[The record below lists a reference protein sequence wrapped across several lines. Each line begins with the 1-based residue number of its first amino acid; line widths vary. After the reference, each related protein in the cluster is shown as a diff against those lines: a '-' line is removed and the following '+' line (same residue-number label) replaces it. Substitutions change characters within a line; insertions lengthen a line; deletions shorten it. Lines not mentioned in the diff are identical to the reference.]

1 MSSPI
6 LDNYTAAAQNDNVTP
21 NDKIAGLHSILSSAK
36 IGMLTTRSADGDF
49 HSRAMTPT
57 SSITFLLCLH
67 DMCSLSHSVHS
78 ETQLTLTFLANN
90 ASHKFDEIEHDS
102 NVNVS
107 FLDQASTAW
116 ASYCGKAKIDNSRD
130 SIKKHWSPYV
140 SAYFGDLKDG
150 VHKGDENDP
159 RISIIQVVPEEIRY
173 WLPTKGTIGRAIET
187 GVSKMTGK
195 VAAPGELRTIT
206 KAEIQLTQGLHTK

>member
-57 SSITFLLCLH
+57 SI
-67 DMCSLSHSVHS
+67 HS